1 MTQSKPPRKVWNV
14 EEVARIREAKEKGM
28 SLKNIATM
36 FCLTDAQVRYALYI
50 HGQANKHTELH
61 ETELESKR
69 EKDFIS
75 KYFRKLWFKS

>member
-1 MTQSKPPRKVWNV
+1 MDFTGKRGHGANYRSTKSGAGMTK
-14 EEVARIREAKEKGM
+14 KGV
-28 SLKNIATM
+28 ATM